1 MATLTSHTLNSVDGS
16 HAGGIA
22 VELIEIAND
31 GTRKSIFSDN
41 TDEGG
46 RLSRDINSP
55 DDSAIYELV
64 FRTGEYF
71 EALLIP
77 RDGPQISNEVVIR
90 FEMKDPD
97 GSYHIPLMLSP
108 NSYSVWWSS

>member
-22 VELIEIAND
+22 VELIEITQD
-31 GTRKSIFSDN
+31 GTRKNIFSDKM
-41 TDEGG
+41 DEGG

-55 DDSAIYELV
+55 DGSAVYELV
-64 FRTGEYF
+64 LKTGDYF
-71 EALLIP
+71 EALAIP
-77 RDGPQISNEVVIR
+77 RDGPQISTEVVIR
-90 FEMKDPD
+90 FEMKDPN
-97 GSYHIPLMLSP
+97 GIYHIPLMLSP